1 VVLATLPGAT
11 LPRAR
16 TAIRLITHPAEHSM
30 VAGVTEMPLTWSV
43 VIPVKV
49 LARAKSR
56 LAGLAGPARAE
67 LALAMA
73 ADTVRAAA
81 ACPAVAAVFV
91 VTDDPAAASALSALG
106 ARVVAD
112 EPDDGLNPALAH
124 GAAAA
129 AASRP
134 DCGTAALAADLPAL
148 RPAELERG
156 LRAAAQWP
164 EAFVPDAE
172 GTGTTLYAAR
182 PGVAFRPR
190 FGAGSAARYREG
202 GAAEIGLTDVPSLR
216 SDVDTPAGLEA
227 ALSLGVGPRTAELA
241 AQIR

>member
-1 VVLATLPGAT
+1 
-11 LPRAR
+11 
-16 TAIRLITHPAEHSM
+16 M

-56 LAGLAGPARAE
+56 LAGLAGPTRPE
-67 LALAMA
+67 LALALA

-81 ACPAVAAVFV
+81 ACPAVAAVVV
-91 VTDDPAAASALSALG
+91 VTDDVAAARTLGALG
-106 ARVVAD
+106 AWVVND
-112 EPDDGLNPALAH
+112 EPDAGLNPAVAH
-124 GAAAA
+124 GAAVAA
-129 AASRP
+129 AARP

-164 EAFVPDAE
+164 EAFVADAQ

-182 PGVAFRPR
+182 PEAEFRPR
-190 FGAGSAARYREG
+190 FGLDSAARYRDG
-202 GAAEIGLTDVPSLR
+202 GATEIVLADVPSLR
-216 SDVDTPAGLEA
+216 CDVDTPTDLQHAI
-227 ALSLGVGPRTAELA
+227 SLGVGPRTAELA